1 MDDNKPDIPLH
12 LPSPRPA
19 HFRSKKEWGT
29 FSPLMRRIMAVNV
42 LALGILGGGLLYL
55 DQFRDNLL
63 TQQLEKLQSQAEI
76 IAGALGETA
85 APGPEATSLNQLI
98 SEQIVSRLI
107 GSSNSRARLFA
118 VDGSLSVDSEFL
130 GPGRSV
136 QVSPLPTPN
145 KDNSIWTELL
155 NSLNQALDNLGRDL
169 SLPVYEEIAGQLA
182 WDFEE
187 VALALGG
194 ERGRRYRQL
203 ADGNLLVTVAVP
215 VQRFRRIL
223 GGLLLSDDTA
233 AIQQIII
240 TERLAILKIF
250 TISLGVTLLLSFF
263 LGSTIARPIRQLA
276 NAADDVRRGV
286 GRSTALAKSSNRKDE
301 IGDLSR
307 ALHEMTLALYHQI
320 SAVGSFAADV
330 AHEIKNPLSSIRS
343 AVETMKGSNDPKIHD
358 KLLEIID
365 DDIKRLDRLITD
377 ISDASRLDAELSRGQ
392 MKQINLIKVFE
403 TLVDAYQ
410 TTGKLKG
417 IKLIFPVPDVGNYTI
432 IGIEGRIG
440 QVLRN
445 IIDNAISFSPQN
457 TKITLCLQT
466 TKSDVFI
473 FIEDEGPGLPPGAPA
488 KIFDRFYTER
498 PPSEAFGTHSGLGLS
513 ISRQIIE
520 AHGGTLEAM
529 NRVENLDLENKEK
542 SEISDETVR
551 VLGARFIIR
560 LPK

>member
-1 MDDNKPDIPLH
+1 
-12 LPSPRPA
+12 
-19 HFRSKKEWGT
+19 
-29 FSPLMRRIMAVNV
+29 
-42 LALGILGGGLLYL
+42 
-55 DQFRDNLL
+55 
-63 TQQLEKLQSQAEI
+63 
-76 IAGALGETA
+76 
-85 APGPEATSLNQLI
+85 
-98 SEQIVSRLI
+98 
-107 GSSNSRARLFA
+107 
-118 VDGSLSVDSEFL
+118 
-130 GPGRSV
+130 V
-136 QVSPLPTPN
+136 QVSPLPNFN
-145 KDNSIWTELL
+145 KDRSIWDTLL
-155 NSLNQALDNLGRDL
+155 NTLNQTLDNLGRDL
-169 SLPVYEEIAGQLA
+169 TLPIYEEIAGQLA

-187 VALALGG
+187 VTLALNG
-194 ERGRRYRQL
+194 ERETRYRQL
-203 ADGNLLVTVAVP
+203 ANGQLMVTVAVP

-250 TISLGVTLLLSFF
+250 SISLAVTLLLSFF

-358 KLLEIID
+358 KLLAIID
-365 DDIKRLDRLITD
+365 NDIKRLDRLITD
-377 ISDASRLDAELSRGQ
+377 ISDASRLDAELTRGQ
-392 MKQINLIKVFE
+392 MKSINLIKVIE
-403 TLVDAYQ
+403 TLIDAYQ
-410 TTGKLKG
+410 ATGEQKG
-417 IKLIFPVPDVGNYTI
+417 ITLIFPVPDVGNYTVFA
-432 IGIEGRIG
+432 IEGRIG

-445 IIDNAISFSPQN
+445 ITDNAVSFSPAGS
-457 TKITLCLQT
+457 TITLSLRT
-466 TKSDVFI
+466 TRSDVFI
-473 FIEDEGPGLPPGAPA
+473 YIDDEGPGLPLGASG
-488 KIFDRFYTER
+488 KIFERFYSER
-498 PPSEAFGTHSGLGLS
+498 PSSEAFGTHSGLGLS

-520 AHGGTLEAM
+520 AHGGTLEAF
-529 NRVENLDLENKEK
+529 NRFE
-542 SEISDETVR
+542 EIAPDETSDEGEYDEDKR

>member
-1 MDDNKPDIPLH
+1 MANEHSNIYEPKV
-12 LPSPRPA
+12 SPRPPSR
-19 HFRSKKEWGT
+19 RSKKEWGT

-42 LALGILGGGLLYL
+42 IALGILGGGILYL

-63 TQQLEKLQSQAEI
+63 AQQLEKLQSQAEI

-85 APGPEATSLNQLI
+85 AAGPEATSLNQLI
-98 SEQIVSRLI
+98 SEQIISRLI
-107 GSSNSRARLFA
+107 GSSASRARLFA

-130 GPGRSV
+130 GPGRTV
-136 QVSPLPTPN
+136 QVSPLPNFN
-145 KDNSIWTELL
+145 KDRSIWDTLL
-155 NSLNQALDNLGRDL
+155 NTLNQTLDNLGRDL
-169 SLPVYEEIAGQLA
+169 TLPIYEEIAGQLA

-187 VALALGG
+187 VTLALNG
-194 ERGRRYRQL
+194 ERETRYRQL
-203 ADGNLLVTVAVP
+203 ANGQLMVTVAVP

-250 TISLGVTLLLSFF
+250 SISLAVTLLLSFF

-358 KLLEIID
+358 KLLAIID
-365 DDIKRLDRLITD
+365 NDIKRLDRLITD
-377 ISDASRLDAELSRGQ
+377 ISDASRLDAELTRGQ
-392 MKQINLIKVFE
+392 MKSINLIKVIE
-403 TLVDAYQ
+403 TLIDAYQ
-410 TTGKLKG
+410 ATGEQKG
-417 IKLIFPVPDVGNYTI
+417 ITLIFPVPDVGNYTVFA
-432 IGIEGRIG
+432 IEGRIG

-445 IIDNAISFSPQN
+445 ITDNAVSFSPAGS
-457 TKITLCLQT
+457 TITLSLRT
-466 TKSDVFI
+466 TRSDVFI
-473 FIEDEGPGLPPGAPA
+473 YIDDEGPGLPLGASG
-488 KIFDRFYTER
+488 KIFERFYSER
-498 PPSEAFGTHSGLGLS
+498 PSSEAFGTHSGLGLS

-520 AHGGTLEAM
+520 AHGGTLEAF
-529 NRVENLDLENKEK
+529 NRFE
-542 SEISDETVR
+542 EIAPDETSDEGEYDEDKR